1 MAIRTIRVM
10 RRALGDRNGSLVARR
25 RFNTALS
32 SLTGAGAVFLSVV
45 AQDTHGTPLIFL
57 ASSAGA
63 LGGVSAIS
71 GYCVHRSRPSH
82 SAIGSADPDAKYVP
96 PPNLPTLSPYFTG
109 RSNELE
115 ATSEALR
122 PRERNSGMRV
132 CVVHGRAGLGKTQLA
147 AAYADGRL
155 RQHRSLVW
163 WLHASSYERLMGELL
178 ELAACLGIPEHNS
191 KSVMLNRLWGR
202 LRDTPGWVLVYDDA
216 QDDSLGPLNEQ
227 TNDVRPS
234 LLPRTGHGEVLIT
247 TQRRE
252 GWENLPADSVE
263 RIALPDLN
271 ADDGLALLTKRIGAE
286 DDERALVELGTQLHW
301 LPLALDQAG
310 AYIADAEISVKEY
323 LRRLPGHPISSAAAT
338 FRLSIE
344 RIVSAEPVA
353 EDLMRLCAFLASEDV
368 RRDMLLRHPLV
379 IPSPLREVMEDQAA
393 FNRVVR
399 RLSNHSLLSRSGDS
413 RVASV
418 IYAMHPQ
425 VQFFVREGM
434 DTQARLLWSQSAVQL
449 LEAAFPVA
457 PELLDERAACE
468 TLMPHVEAVS
478 AELVWGADTDDQEY
492 GAARDPK
499 ALARLLHR
507 VGIYQEHRC
516 DWVHALEYFEKEAA
530 LRETHPGDALGLA
543 TAQLAVAR
551 QHYLLAHLDD
561 AEAQCRLALD
571 QCLRRPDDPAF
582 LPLRAQCLRQLGGI
596 LREDTQFTEALEAVE
611 QAIDIYERHGAEW
624 DGLDWAIAEQEVGMI
639 HRNAGQLSEA
649 LSCYERATGRIPR
662 RGSEEPREHL
672 VFRAMLQRDTGIVAQ
687 DRGDLETAE
696 RELSEAFSAFRA
708 NRGPDDFET
717 SQVAKFLADVRRRQG
732 EELRARARDTY
743 NPLLWR
749 RLRRDS
755 RTRLREAAELLA
767 PVVELHR
774 KRREAEDHKY
784 AACLNKLGSL
794 QHAQGRTA
802 QALRT
807 LREAEGIYVARYGR
821 GHHYRAKTLSRLGPV
836 LLSTG
841 DRPGAEDTLHEA
853 ERIIRGRLGD
863 VHPSLS
869 AVYERLALCTTDA
882 QRAADFRTR
891 AQRIKD
897 AIGAGTPTH
906 T

>member
-32 SLTGAGAVFLSVV
+32 SLTGAGAVFLSVL

-63 LGGVSAIS
+63 LGGVSAIT
-71 GYCVHRSRPSH
+71 GYFVHRSRPAP
-82 SAIGSADPDAKYVP
+82 SAIGSADHDPMYVP
-96 PPNLPTLSPYFTG
+96 PPNLPTLSRYFTG
-109 RSNELE
+109 RSDELQ
-115 ATSEALR
+115 SVSRALR
-122 PRERNSGMRV
+122 PKERSSGIRV

-227 TNDVRPS
+227 TNDARPS

-252 GWENLPADSVE
+252 GWENLPAHSVE

-271 ADDGLALLTKRIGAE
+271 ADDGLALLSKRIGAE

-323 LRRLPGHPISSAAAT
+323 LRRLPGHPVSSAAAT

-353 EDLMRLCAFLASEDV
+353 EDLMRLCSFLASEDV
-368 RRDMLLRHPLV
+368 RQDMLLRHPLV

-449 LEAAFPVA
+449 LEAAFPRA

-507 VGIYQEHRC
+507 VGVYQEHRC

-530 LRETHPGDALGLA
+530 LRETLQDDALGLA

-561 AEAQCRLALD
+561 AESQCRLALD
-571 QCLRRPDDPAF
+571 QCLQRLDDPAF

-624 DGLDWAIAEQEVGMI
+624 DGLDWAIAEQEAGMI
-639 HRNAGQLSEA
+639 HRNSRPA
-649 LSCYERATGRIPR
+649 
-662 RGSEEPREHL
+662 H
-672 VFRAMLQRDTGIVAQ
+672 
-687 DRGDLETAE
+687 
-696 RELSEAFSAFRA
+696 
-708 NRGPDDFET
+708 
-717 SQVAKFLADVRRRQG
+717 QG
-732 EELRARARDTY
+732 AR
-743 NPLLWR
+743 LL
-749 RLRRDS
+749 
-755 RTRLREAAELLA
+755 
-767 PVVELHR
+767 
-774 KRREAEDHKY
+774 
-784 AACLNKLGSL
+784 
-794 QHAQGRTA
+794 
-802 QALRT
+802 
-807 LREAEGIYVARYGR
+807 
-821 GHHYRAKTLSRLGPV
+821 
-836 LLSTG
+836 
-841 DRPGAEDTLHEA
+841 
-853 ERIIRGRLGD
+853 
-863 VHPSLS
+863 
-869 AVYERLALCTTDA
+869 
-882 QRAADFRTR
+882 
-891 AQRIKD
+891 
-897 AIGAGTPTH
+897 
-906 T
+906 